1 MTSKEAISFVA
12 QNLNLNKKV
21 GKCNLS
27 NYEHR
32 CNGLGHRE
40 MPGFSSTAPL
50 YFKSR
55 HKNYLRNEGARI
67 TRTA

>member
-12 QNLNLNKKV
+12 ENLSLNKKV
-21 GKCNLS
+21 EKCNLS

-40 MPGFSSTAPL
+40 ILVFLSTAPL
-50 YFKSR
+50 YFKCR
-55 HKNYLRNEGARI
+55 QGKKI
-67 TRTA
+67 FKK